1 MPTTASPSAFPPGDI
16 FQRGLEALE
25 RKQYQQ
31 AIKMFQSAMDQ
42 DKLTSSTKGPRM
54 QYLSYL
60 GLAITLSQ
68 GRSEEGYKLCL
79 QATQR
84 DFFDADLFCNLG
96 IVCLRNRRKGEAFEA
111 FRKGLILKPR
121 HARIHEEL
129 NRHER
134 RERLVFPGLSRSHFL
149 NRFGGRLRYKL
160 RQLFSRAPGLSE

>member
-1 MPTTASPSAFPPGDI
+1 MPNIATPSAFPPEDI

-31 AIKMFQSAMDQ
+31 AIKMFQTAMDQ
-42 DKLTSSTKGPRM
+42 EKLISNTKGPRM
-54 QYLSYL
+54 RYLSYL

-84 DFFDADLFCNLG
+84 DFFDAELFCNLG
-96 IVCLRNRRKGEAFEA
+96 IVCLRNRKKGEAFEA

-121 HARIHEEL
+121 HPRIVEEL
-129 NRHER
+129 GRHER
-134 RERLVFPGLSRSHFL
+134 RERLVFPRLSRGHFL
-149 NRFGGRLRYKL
+149 NRYGGLLRYKL
-160 RQLFSRAPGLSE
+160 RQLLSRSPGLTE